1 MASQTGQ
8 GSIYAAVALSLY
20 FAFGRYIMSGL
31 YIAVVLE
38 NFELTDDYIR
48 HYQIK
53 DFIQRHRFKDT
64 DRTETI
70 LHKLFRPLYLL
81 SDKKNVQISELPAN
95 LTAPLTKSDL
105 AELLTDLPKNRNEAE
120 DLKTPSWIESRIMIF
135 FHKIRRRLTFFKKTT
150 SIKASPM

>member
-8 GSIYAAVALSLY
+8 GSIYAATALSLY

-38 NFELTDDYIR
+38 NFELSDEYIR

-70 LHKLFRPLYLL
+70 LLKLFRPLYYLN
-81 SDKKNVQISELPAN
+81 DKKNVQISELPTN
-95 LTAPLTKSDL
+95 LTAPLSKSDL
-105 AELLTDLPKNRNEAE
+105 TELLTDLPKSRNHSEE
-120 DLKTPSWIESRIMIF
+120 LKTPSWIESKIAVFYHRIRQRIPF
-135 FHKIRRRLTFFKKTT
+135 LKKST
-150 SIKASPM
+150 SIKAAPM

>member
-38 NFELTDDYIR
+38 NFELSDEYIR

-53 DFIQRHRFKDT
+53 DFIHRHRFKDT

-70 LHKLFRPLYLL
+70 LLKLFRPLYHLN
-81 SDKKNVQISELPAN
+81 DKNVQISELPAN
-95 LTAPLTKSDL
+95 LTAPLSKSDIT
-105 AELLTDLPKNRNEAE
+105 ELLTDLPKNHSRAQE
-120 DLKTPSWIESRIMIF
+120 LKTPSWIESRITVL
-135 FHKIRRRLTFFKKTT
+135 FHRIRQRIPFLKKTT
-150 SIKASPM
+150 SIKAVPM

>member
-1 MASQTGQ
+1 MASQPGQ
-8 GSIYAAVALSLY
+8 GSIYAAIAISIY

-38 NFELTDDYIR
+38 NFELDDEYIR

-53 DFIQRHRFKDT
+53 DFIHRHRYKDK

-70 LHKLFRPLYLL
+70 LLKLFRPIYYFNE
-81 SDKKNVQISELPAN
+81 SKNVQISKLPTN

-105 AELLTDLPKNRNEAE
+105 NELLTDLPKYKKANDE
-120 DLKTPSWIESRIMIF
+120 LKTASWIERKLALIF
-135 FHKIRRRLTFFKKTT
+135 LSMRKRVPFFRKKT
-150 SIKASPM
+150 SLKVRPM